1 MIENYSLDKIKEF
14 GSMQVTLL
22 NGRLINNNSA
32 FMEIYNF
39 GNKELTE
46 MIQFDNN
53 DKSIFSTLYVNYWLS
68 NKERLHKKYFDL
80 CKKNPFIR
88 FNEVDT
94 IEFVQ
99 DAIYIALID
108 RIFNYSS
115 KLKLAHD
122 YSDFDSSELL
132 YLISLFDISPY
143 YIDES
148 VEGNYNDF
156 IIMLNTLKEDDTS
169 YELTE
174 INEITNKGVIALEQF
189 LIDMLNERIKL
200 NKYKVTYPYSI
211 RVNESR
217 FICSCSNSLMG
228 ICFAKLSLKISGYNL
243 DHKYHQCKY
252 YKCINYFTKVQ
263 KRTEYCPECIKNKI
277 PEMLKHRKHNPKR
290 KQKK

>member
-1 MIENYSLDKIKEF
+1 MIENYSLDKVNKF
-14 GSMQVTLL
+14 GSMQVALL
-22 NGRLINNNSA
+22 NGRLIDSNSA
-32 FMEIYNF
+32 FREIYDF
-39 GNKELTE
+39 GNEELSKLIE
-46 MIQFDNN
+46 FNN
-53 DKSIFSTLYVNYWLS
+53 FKDSSLTSLYRDYWVA
-68 NKERLHKKYFDL
+68 NKEILQRKYFAM
-80 CKKNPFIR
+80 CKNNSFIR
-88 FNEVDT
+88 FDEADT
-94 IEFVQ
+94 LEFVQ
-99 DAIYIALID
+99 DALYLALID

-156 IIMLNTLKEDDTS
+156 IIMLNTLKEDDAS

-200 NKYKVTYPYSI
+200 NKYRITYPYSI

-217 FICSCSNSLMG
+217 FICASSNSLMG
-228 ICFAKLSLKISGYNL
+228 ICFSKLALKISGYNL
-243 DHKYHQCKY
+243 DHRYHQCKY
-252 YKCINYFTKVQ
+252 YKCINYFSKAS
-263 KRTEYCPECIKNKI
+263 KRNEYCPECIANNIPNILKNK
-277 PEMLKHRKHNPKR
+277 KYNDKR
-290 KQKK
+290 